1 MSEIALRN
9 VCKQFDSEHY
19 GVKDFNLDIHDKEFV
34 IFVGPSGCGKSTTL
48 RIIAGLEEITDGELW
63 IDGEL
68 SNYLEPK
75 ERGMSMV
82 FQNYALY
89 PNMTVYGNMAYAL
102 KIRKLPKDEI
112 DRKVHEVAKILEI
125 DQLLDRRPAALSGGQ
140 KQRVAIGSAI
150 IRKPKAFLMDEPLS
164 NLDAKLRA
172 QMRVELVKLHKQ
184 LDTTIIY
191 VTHDQTE
198 AMTLGTK
205 IVVMKDG
212 LIQQVGAP
220 QSIYDNPVNL
230 FVAGFLGS
238 PSMNFFRCTVKAE
251 ENNRTALLLDDAKT
265 VKKVYL
271 DGTRGKQIAD
281 RYNGRHVILGI
292 RPEDIYEL
300 DEAKK
305 LGIEN
310 ESVDVY
316 EPVVNR
322 EMLGVHN
329 PHCMLKSGLIQIF
342 GKFLFYLNKIIFSH
356 LNHFLYRYR
365 FSQYRKSQA
374 WEHNSGDSARFHARN
389 GAAHWKHQYSWY
401 PVE

>member
-238 PSMNFFRCTVKAE
+238 PSMNFFRCTVKEE

-310 ESVDVY
+310 ESVDVD

-322 EMLGVHN
+322 EMLGAEVILYFDEQGKTLAVRLSPENQTQVGEKVSLYFDMEKAHVFDPETEEN
-329 PHCMLKSGLIQIF
+329 IF
-342 GKFLFYLNKIIFSH
+342 VS
-356 LNHFLYRYR
+356 
-365 FSQYRKSQA
+365 
-374 WEHNSGDSARFHARN
+374 
-389 GAAHWKHQYSWY
+389 
-401 PVE
+401 

>member
-205 IVVMKDG
+205 IVVMKDS

-292 RPEDIYEL
+292 RPEDIYEF

-310 ESVDVY
+310 DSVDVD

-322 EMLGVHN
+322 EMLGAEVILYFDEQGKTLAVRLSPENQTQVGEKVSLYFDMEKAHVFDPETEEN
-329 PHCMLKSGLIQIF
+329 IF
-342 GKFLFYLNKIIFSH
+342 VS
-356 LNHFLYRYR
+356 
-365 FSQYRKSQA
+365 
-374 WEHNSGDSARFHARN
+374 
-389 GAAHWKHQYSWY
+389 
-401 PVE
+401 

>member
-125 DQLLDRRPAALSGGQ
+125 DQLLDRRPAALSGGR

-310 ESVDVY
+310 DSVDVD

-322 EMLGVHN
+322 EMLGEEVILYFDEQGKTLAVRLSPENQTQVGEKVSLYFDMEKAHVFDPETEEN
-329 PHCMLKSGLIQIF
+329 IF
-342 GKFLFYLNKIIFSH
+342 VS
-356 LNHFLYRYR
+356 
-365 FSQYRKSQA
+365 
-374 WEHNSGDSARFHARN
+374 
-389 GAAHWKHQYSWY
+389 
-401 PVE
+401 

>member
-292 RPEDIYEL
+292 RPEAIYEF

-310 ESVDVY
+310 DSVDVD

-322 EMLGVHN
+322 EMLGAEVILYFDEQGKTLAVRLSPENQTQVGEKVSLYFDMEKAHVFDPETEEN
-329 PHCMLKSGLIQIF
+329 IF
-342 GKFLFYLNKIIFSH
+342 VS
-356 LNHFLYRYR
+356 
-365 FSQYRKSQA
+365 
-374 WEHNSGDSARFHARN
+374 
-389 GAAHWKHQYSWY
+389 
-401 PVE
+401 

>member
-89 PNMTVYGNMAYAL
+89 PNMTVYGNMAYVL
-102 KIRKLPKDEI
+102 KIRKMPKDEI
-112 DRKVHEVAKILEI
+112 DKKVHEVAKILEI
-125 DQLLDRRPAALSGGQ
+125 EQLLDRKPAALSGGQ

-238 PSMNFFRCTVKAE
+238 PSMNFFQCTVKAE
-251 ENNRTALLLDDAKT
+251 ENNHTALLLDDVKT

-281 RYNGRHVILGI
+281 KYNGRHVILGI

-305 LGIEN
+305 LGIEKD
-310 ESVDVY
+310 SVNVD

-322 EMLGVHN
+322 EMLGAEVILYFDEQGKTLAVRLN
-329 PHCMLKSGLIQIF
+329 PENQTQVGEKVSLYFDMDKAHVF
-342 GKFLFYLNKIIFSH
+342 DPETEENLFYREEK
-356 LNHFLYRYR
+356 
-365 FSQYRKSQA
+365 
-374 WEHNSGDSARFHARN
+374 
-389 GAAHWKHQYSWY
+389 
-401 PVE
+401 

>member
-1 MSEIALRN
+1 MLEIALRN
-9 VCKQFDSEHY
+9 ICKQFDSEHY

-63 IDGEL
+63 IDGEF

-125 DQLLDRRPAALSGGQ
+125 EQLLDRKPTALSGGQ

-172 QMRVELVKLHKQ
+172 QMRVELVKLHKR

-300 DEAKK
+300 AEAKK

-310 ESVDVY
+310 ESVDVD

-322 EMLGVHN
+322 EMLGAEVILYFDEQGKTLAVRLSPENQTQVGEKVSLYFDMEKAHVFDPETEEN
-329 PHCMLKSGLIQIF
+329 IF
-342 GKFLFYLNKIIFSH
+342 VS
-356 LNHFLYRYR
+356 
-365 FSQYRKSQA
+365 
-374 WEHNSGDSARFHARN
+374 
-389 GAAHWKHQYSWY
+389 
-401 PVE
+401 

>member
-63 IDGEL
+63 IDGEF

-125 DQLLDRRPAALSGGQ
+125 EQLLDRKPAALSGGQ

-230 FVAGFLGS
+230 FVAGFLGF

-251 ENNRTALLLDDAKT
+251 ENNRTALLLDDART

-300 DEAKK
+300 AEAKK

-310 ESVDVY
+310 ESVDVD

-322 EMLGVHN
+322 EMLGAEVILYFDEQGKTLAVRLSPENQTQVGEKVSLYFDMEKAHVFDPETEEN
-329 PHCMLKSGLIQIF
+329 IF
-342 GKFLFYLNKIIFSH
+342 VS
-356 LNHFLYRYR
+356 
-365 FSQYRKSQA
+365 
-374 WEHNSGDSARFHARN
+374 
-389 GAAHWKHQYSWY
+389 
-401 PVE
+401 

>member
-102 KIRKLPKDEI
+102 KIRKMPKDEI
-112 DRKVHEVAKILEI
+112 DKKVHEVAKILEI
-125 DQLLDRRPAALSGGQ
+125 EQLLDRKPAALSGGQ

-220 QSIYDNPVNL
+220 QSIYGNPVNL

-238 PSMNFFRCTVKAE
+238 PSMNFFQCTVKAE

-281 RYNGRHVILGI
+281 KYNGRHVILGI

-305 LGIEN
+305 LGIEKD
-310 ESVDVY
+310 SVNVD

-322 EMLGVHN
+322 EMLGAEVILYFDEQGKTLAVRLN
-329 PHCMLKSGLIQIF
+329 PENQFPYILTWIKPMCLIRKPKKIF
-342 GKFLFYLNKIIFSH
+342 FTGRRNNHGK
-356 LNHFLYRYR
+356 
-365 FSQYRKSQA
+365 
-374 WEHNSGDSARFHARN
+374 
-389 GAAHWKHQYSWY
+389 
-401 PVE
+401 

>member
-19 GVKDFNLDIHDKEFV
+19 VVKDFNLDIHDKEFV

-63 IDGEL
+63 INGQL

-102 KIRKLPKDEI
+102 KIRKVPKDEI

-125 DQLLDRRPAALSGGQ
+125 EQLLDRKPAALSGGQ

-220 QSIYDNPVNL
+220 QNIYDDPINL

-238 PSMNFFRCTVKAE
+238 PSMNFFQCTVKEE
-251 ENNRTALLLDDAKT
+251 ENNRTALILDDAKT

-271 DGTRGKQIAD
+271 DGTRGKQIAKK
-281 RYNGRHVILGI
+281 YNGRHVILGI

-305 LGIEN
+305 LGIEKD
-310 ESVDVY
+310 SVDVD

-322 EMLGVHN
+322 EMLGAEVILYFDEQGKTLAVRLSPENQTQVGEKVSLYFDMDKAHVFDPETEEN
-329 PHCMLKSGLIQIF
+329 IF
-342 GKFLFYLNKIIFSH
+342 
-356 LNHFLYRYR
+356 YRG
-365 FSQYRKSQA
+365 
-374 WEHNSGDSARFHARN
+374 EN
-389 GAAHWKHQYSWY
+389 
-401 PVE
+401 

>member
-19 GVKDFNLDIHDKEFV
+19 GIKDFNLDIHDKEFV

-89 PNMTVYGNMAYAL
+89 PNMTVYGNMAHAL
-102 KIRKLPKDEI
+102 KIRKMPKDEI
-112 DRKVHEVAKILEI
+112 DKKVHEVAKILEI
-125 DQLLDRRPAALSGGQ
+125 EQLLDRKPAALSGGQ

-238 PSMNFFRCTVKAE
+238 PSMNFFQCTVKAE

-300 DEAKK
+300 EEAKK

-310 ESVDVY
+310 DSVDVD

-322 EMLGVHN
+322 EMLGAEVILYFDKQGKTLAVRLN
-329 PHCMLKSGLIQIF
+329 PENQTKVGEKVSLYFDMDKAHVF
-342 GKFLFYLNKIIFSH
+342 DPETEENLFYREEK
-356 LNHFLYRYR
+356 
-365 FSQYRKSQA
+365 
-374 WEHNSGDSARFHARN
+374 
-389 GAAHWKHQYSWY
+389 
-401 PVE
+401 

>member
-1 MSEIALRN
+1 MSEIALIN

-63 IDGEL
+63 IDGEF

-125 DQLLDRRPAALSGGQ
+125 EQLLDRKPAALSGGQ

-300 DEAKK
+300 AEAKK

-310 ESVDVY
+310 ESVDVD

-322 EMLGVHN
+322 EMLGAEVILYFDEQGKTLAVRLSPENQTQVGEKVSLYFDMEKAHVFDPETEEN
-329 PHCMLKSGLIQIF
+329 IF
-342 GKFLFYLNKIIFSH
+342 VS
-356 LNHFLYRYR
+356 
-365 FSQYRKSQA
+365 
-374 WEHNSGDSARFHARN
+374 
-389 GAAHWKHQYSWY
+389 
-401 PVE
+401 

>member
-63 IDGEL
+63 INGQL

-102 KIRKLPKDEI
+102 KIRKVPKDEI

-125 DQLLDRRPAALSGGQ
+125 EQLLDRKPAALSGGQ

-184 LDTTIIY
+184 LDTKIIY

-220 QSIYDNPVNL
+220 QNIYDDPINL

-238 PSMNFFRCTVKAE
+238 PSMNFFQCTVKEE
-251 ENNRTALLLDDAKT
+251 ENNRTALILDDAKT

-271 DGTRGKQIAD
+271 DGTRGKQIAKK
-281 RYNGRHVILGI
+281 YNGRHVILGI

-305 LGIEN
+305 LGIEKD
-310 ESVDVY
+310 SVDVD

-322 EMLGVHN
+322 EMLGAEVILYFDEQGKTLAVRLSPENQTQVGEKVSLYFDMDKAHVFDPETEEN
-329 PHCMLKSGLIQIF
+329 IF
-342 GKFLFYLNKIIFSH
+342 
-356 LNHFLYRYR
+356 YRG
-365 FSQYRKSQA
+365 
-374 WEHNSGDSARFHARN
+374 EN
-389 GAAHWKHQYSWY
+389 
-401 PVE
+401 

>member
-164 NLDAKLRA
+164 TLDAKLRA

-310 ESVDVY
+310 ESVDVD

-322 EMLGVHN
+322 EMLGAEVILYFDEQGKTLAVRLSPENQTQVGEKVSLYFDMEKAHVFDPETEEN
-329 PHCMLKSGLIQIF
+329 IF
-342 GKFLFYLNKIIFSH
+342 VS
-356 LNHFLYRYR
+356 
-365 FSQYRKSQA
+365 
-374 WEHNSGDSARFHARN
+374 
-389 GAAHWKHQYSWY
+389 
-401 PVE
+401 

>member
-63 IDGEL
+63 IDGEF

-125 DQLLDRRPAALSGGQ
+125 EQLLDRKPAALSGGQ

-150 IRKPKAFLMDEPLS
+150 IRKQRAFLMDEPLS

-300 DEAKK
+300 AEAKK

-310 ESVDVY
+310 KSVDVD

-322 EMLGVHN
+322 EMLGAEVILYFDEQGKTLAVRLSPENQTQVGEKVSLYFDMEKAHVFDPETEEN
-329 PHCMLKSGLIQIF
+329 IF
-342 GKFLFYLNKIIFSH
+342 VS
-356 LNHFLYRYR
+356 
-365 FSQYRKSQA
+365 
-374 WEHNSGDSARFHARN
+374 
-389 GAAHWKHQYSWY
+389 
-401 PVE
+401 

>member
-102 KIRKLPKDEI
+102 KIRKMPKDEI
-112 DRKVHEVAKILEI
+112 DKKVHEVAKILEI
-125 DQLLDRRPAALSGGQ
+125 GQLLDRKPAALSGGQ

-238 PSMNFFRCTVKAE
+238 PSMNFFQCTVKVE

-281 RYNGRHVILGI
+281 KYNGRHVILGI

-305 LGIEN
+305 LGIEKD
-310 ESVDVY
+310 SVNVD

-322 EMLGVHN
+322 EMLGAEVILYFDEQGKTLAVRLN
-329 PHCMLKSGLIQIF
+329 PENQTQVGEKVSLYFDMDKAHVF
-342 GKFLFYLNKIIFSH
+342 DPETEENLFYREEK
-356 LNHFLYRYR
+356 
-365 FSQYRKSQA
+365 
-374 WEHNSGDSARFHARN
+374 
-389 GAAHWKHQYSWY
+389 
-401 PVE
+401 

>member
-48 RIIAGLEEITDGELW
+48 RIIAGLEDITDGELW

-125 DQLLDRRPAALSGGQ
+125 EQLLDRKPAALSGGQ

-292 RPEDIYEL
+292 RPEDIYEF

-310 ESVDVY
+310 ESVDVD

-322 EMLGVHN
+322 EMLGAEVILYFDEQGKTLAVRLSPENQTQVGEKVSLYFDMEKAHVFDPETEEN
-329 PHCMLKSGLIQIF
+329 IF
-342 GKFLFYLNKIIFSH
+342 VS
-356 LNHFLYRYR
+356 
-365 FSQYRKSQA
+365 
-374 WEHNSGDSARFHARN
+374 
-389 GAAHWKHQYSWY
+389 
-401 PVE
+401 

>member
-63 IDGEL
+63 IDGQL

-102 KIRKLPKDEI
+102 KIRKLPKAEI
-112 DRKVHEVAKILEI
+112 DRKVYEVAKILEI
-125 DQLLDRRPAALSGGQ
+125 EQLLDRKPAALSGGQ

-238 PSMNFFRCTVKAE
+238 PSMNFFQCTVKAE
-251 ENNRTALLLDDAKT
+251 ENNRTALLLDDART

-271 DGTRGKQIAD
+271 DGTRGKQIAEK
-281 RYNGRHVILGI
+281 YNGRHVILGI
-292 RPEDIYEL
+292 RPEDIYEI
-300 DEAKK
+300 DEAQK
-305 LGIEN
+305 LGIEKD
-310 ESVDVY
+310 SVDVN

-322 EMLGVHN
+322 EMLGAEVILYFDEQGKTLSVRLN
-329 PHCMLKSGLIQIF
+329 PENQTQVGEEVSLYFDMDKAHVFDPETEENIF
-342 GKFLFYLNKIIFSH
+342 
-356 LNHFLYRYR
+356 YRG
-365 FSQYRKSQA
+365 
-374 WEHNSGDSARFHARN
+374 EN
-389 GAAHWKHQYSWY
+389 
-401 PVE
+401 